1 MENHSKTSTFFCIF
15 ITIIFHSNIGE
26 RVAENGKYIIGID
39 GGATKT
45 TAVLSDIT
53 GNILAELTSGPG
65 NFLIIGVDNAAKTI
79 SELILDIC
87 NHAEVSSQN
96 VEVIFIGLTG
106 AGRESDAE
114 RMKKGLLDFW
124 NARYSSSL
132 KNVVVTSDA
141 RIALEGA
148 FSGSPGI
155 ILIAGTGSIMFAKDR
170 NEEIHRVGGFGRFIG
185 DEGSGYS
192 IGKCG
197 LTALGKFFDGR
208 ISETKLTEMIAQNFS
223 ITSAEELINAV
234 YKDNFDLASVAPLVI
249 QGAEDGDE
257 VCREILRKEA
267 DELVCHV
274 KAIKNKIKLKNV
286 SVAFIGGLISNENYY
301 VKLLRKNIMQKV
313 EGVTVVNP
321 EHPPA
326 YGAVLLGMESISLEE
341 S

>member
-1 MENHSKTSTFFCIF
+1 
-15 ITIIFHSNIGE
+15 
-26 RVAENGKYIIGID
+26 VAENGKYIIGID

-45 TAVLSDIT
+45 TAVLSDIS

-65 NFLIIGVDNAAKTI
+65 NFLIIGIDNAARTI

-87 NHAEVSSQN
+87 NQAEVSSQN
-96 VEVIFIGLTG
+96 VEVICIGLTG

-114 RMKKGLLDFW
+114 RMKNGLIEFW
-124 NARYSSSL
+124 NGRYSTSL
-132 KNVVVTSDA
+132 KNLIVTSDA

-148 FSGSPGI
+148 FAGNPGI

-192 IGKCG
+192 IGRCG
-197 LTALGKFFDGR
+197 LSALGKFFDGR
-208 ISETKLTEMIAQNFS
+208 IPETKLSDLIAQNFS
-223 ITSAEELINAV
+223 ITSGEELIKAV
-234 YKDNFDLASVAPLVI
+234 YRENFDLAAAAPLVI
-249 QGAEDGDE
+249 QCAEDGDE

-286 SVAFIGGLISNENYY
+286 SVAFIGGLISSENYY

-326 YGAVLLGMESISLEE
+326 FGAVLIGLESISVEE